1 MFGQHYPSCTYHDTH
16 TLAPSAPTIVSV
28 DAVSSTSI
36 LVQWNASEKDG
47 GSLITGYVVEYQK
60 ASDPTSSFETRVV
73 RHDVFSI
80 IVDELIPSTEYVVR
94 LRGENEVGRSDP
106 SVTKTTKTDGELI
119 ETSYCQVFVRGN
131 GTLQATRC

>member
-1 MFGQHYPSCTYHDTH
+1 M
-16 TLAPSAPTIVSV
+16 SV

-47 GSLITGYVVEYQK
+47 GSLITGYVVEYRK

-94 LRGENEVGRSDP
+94 LRGENEVGSSDP

-119 ETSYCQVFVRGN
+119 ETSYCQVFI
-131 GTLQATRC
+131 QW